1 MFCKDWTSHLLSDVS
16 SSPSLFT
23 PHFTLGDDGNVAL
36 HLSWPSTSSR
46 SITSQGGNLD
56 QILILTFS
64 PSPPR
69 PPQCHLEGHQ
79 SRLMHEDQFSLIST
93 DRIELED
100 TDSNRKVM
108 EVGRNRTCCS
118 LGDLCRKTDLVKLF
132 ISGCPS
138 RKCTTHRMENDTNS
152 FPDNFPQSSSM
163 IGHYS
168 A

>member
-1 MFCKDWTSHLLSDVS
+1 MSAPH
-16 SSPSLFT
+16 
-23 PHFTLGDDGNVAL
+23 PHFLSPISLWVMMGYVAL

-56 QILILTFS
+56 QIVILTFS
-64 PSPPR
+64 PSPPH

-79 SRLMHEDQFSLIST
+79 SRLMHEDQFSLLAQIGLNLRILIS
-93 DRIELED
+93 I
-100 TDSNRKVM
+100 RKVM

-118 LGDLCRKTDLVKLF
+118 LGNLCRKTDLIKLF
-132 ISGCPS
+132 IPGYPS
-138 RKCTTHRMENDTNS
+138 RKWTTHRMENDANS
-152 FPDNFPQSSSM
+152 FPANFPQSSSM